1 MAVEQKQPAEKF
13 GEEKFVQNFP
23 GGEIIVTKSEDL
35 FNWAKGSSLWPL
47 TFGLSCCAIEMM
59 ATGASKFDIDRLGSG
74 VFRASPRQCD
84 VMIVAGTICIK
95 MGECMK
101 KLYAQM
107 PDPKYVIA
115 MGNCAIGGG
124 IFYHD
129 TYSVVQGTETL
140 GIPVDVHVVGCP
152 PRPEGLLH
160 GILKLKEKIEKHGKP
175 EVNLPEKFVMPGN
188 AVGVM
193 KDQLKIAEEIIGGS
207 HDGKSSEKT
216 PAKAQEPPQPKTKQD
231 GSGAN
236 SQNT

>member
-1 MAVEQKQPAEKF
+1 MAMTQENKSYPGEKMMQK
-13 GEEKFVQNFP
+13 FP
-23 GGEIIVTKSEDL
+23 GGEIIVTKTEDL
-35 FNWAKGSSLWPL
+35 FNWAKGSSLWPM

-129 TYSVVQGTETL
+129 TYSVVQGTEKL

-152 PRPEGLLH
+152 PRPEGLLN
-160 GILKLKEKIEKHGKP
+160 GILKLKQKIQERSQQK
-175 EVNLPEKFVMPGN
+175 VDLPKKIVVPGN
-188 AVGVM
+188 AVGSMQEQINQVAE
-193 KDQLKIAEEIIGGS
+193 KINGPETPEDPTATCVIEK
-207 HDGKSSEKT
+207 KS
-216 PAKAQEPPQPKTKQD
+216 
-231 GSGAN
+231 
-236 SQNT
+236 

>member
-1 MAVEQKQPAEKF
+1 MAIEDKNNQAKYPGEKYL
-13 GEEKFVQNFP
+13 GKFS
-23 GGEIIVTKSEDL
+23 GGEVIMTKAEDL
-35 FNWAKGSSLWPL
+35 LNWAKGSSLWPL

-84 VMIVAGTICIK
+84 VMIVAGTICVK
-95 MGECMK
+95 MGDCMK

-129 TYSVVQGTETL
+129 TYSVVQGTEQL

-160 GILKLKEKIEKHGKP
+160 GILQLKKKIQERGQQ
-175 EVNLPEKFVMPGN
+175 EIGLQEKFVMPGN
-188 AVGVM
+188 AQGLM
-193 KDQLKIAEEIIGGS
+193 QEQLNAAEKIIEGA
-207 HDGKSSEKT
+207 HAKSAAPTSLTPPTGQAPEKNTET
-216 PAKAQEPPQPKTKQD
+216 PKP
-231 GSGAN
+231 
-236 SQNT
+236 

>member
-1 MAVEQKQPAEKF
+1 MAIETKTTKYTGEKYLQKFAA
-13 GEEKFVQNFP
+13 GD
-23 GGEIIVTKSEDL
+23 IIMTRSEDL

-107 PDPKYVIA
+107 PEPKYVIN

-129 TYSVVQGTETL
+129 TYSVVQGTEQL

-152 PRPEGLLH
+152 PRPEGLIH
-160 GILKLKEKIEKHGKP
+160 GILKLKQKIQERGQQKV
-175 EVNLPEKFVMPGN
+175 EAPEKFIMPAN
-188 AVGVM
+188 AIGLM
-193 KDQLKIAEEIIGGS
+193 RDQLKAAQKVI
-207 HDGKSSEKT
+207 EKT
-216 PAKAQEPPQPKTKQD
+216 HGTD
-231 GSGAN
+231 AN
-236 SQNT
+236 SPNPQ

>member
-1 MAVEQKQPAEKF
+1 MAMIEKENMSSGEKF
-13 GEEKFVQNFP
+13 MQKFA
-23 GGEIIVTKSEDL
+23 GGEIIVTKTEDL
-35 FNWAKGSSLWPL
+35 LRWAQGSSLWPM

-84 VMIVAGTICIK
+84 VMIVAGTICVK

-107 PDPKYVIA
+107 PEPKYVIA

-129 TYSVVQGTETL
+129 TYSVVQGTERL

-160 GILKLKEKIEKHGKP
+160 GILKLKEKIEKSKDNSHPPIDPSFHSKGGG
-175 EVNLPEKFVMPGN
+175 LPT
-188 AVGVM
+188 
-193 KDQLKIAEEIIGGS
+193 KDYIAPKEGADPKNG
-207 HDGKSSEKT
+207 
-216 PAKAQEPPQPKTKQD
+216 PQPT
-231 GSGAN
+231 GS
-236 SQNT
+236 SRS

>member
-1 MAVEQKQPAEKF
+1 MAIEIKDTQSVKYSGEKLMQK
-13 GEEKFVQNFP
+13 FP
-23 GGEIIVTKSEDL
+23 GGEIIMTKADDL

-84 VMIVAGTICIK
+84 VMIVAGTICVK

-107 PDPKYVIA
+107 PEPKYVIA

-129 TYSVVQGTETL
+129 TYSVVQGTEQL

-152 PRPEGLLH
+152 PRPEGLLN
-160 GILKLKEKIEKHGKP
+160 GILKLKEKIAQRGKP
-175 EVNLPEKFVMPGN
+175 RVELPKEFVMPGN
-188 AVGVM
+188 AQGLM
-193 KDQLKIAEEIIGGS
+193 RDQLKIAERAIEDKREDKSNGS
-207 HDGKSSEKT
+207 ETNH
-216 PAKAQEPPQPKTKQD
+216 PNP
-231 GSGAN
+231 
-236 SQNT
+236 

>member
-1 MAVEQKQPAEKF
+1 MAVNENSPATEKYMQK
-13 GEEKFVQNFP
+13 FP
-23 GGEIIVTKSEDL
+23 GGEIIVTKTEDL
-35 FNWAKGSSLWPL
+35 FNWATGSSLWPL

-84 VMIVAGTICIK
+84 VMIVAGTICVK

-107 PDPKYVIA
+107 PEPKYVIA

-129 TYSVVQGTETL
+129 TYSVVQGTERL

-152 PRPEGLLH
+152 PRPEGLMH
-160 GILKLKEKIEKHGKP
+160 SILKLKEQIQSKNYTHPPINPSQHALGGGLPQREKIEPKEGTDPKHG
-175 EVNLPEKFVMPGN
+175 
-188 AVGVM
+188 
-193 KDQLKIAEEIIGGS
+193 
-207 HDGKSSEKT
+207 T
-216 PAKAQEPPQPKTKQD
+216 
-231 GSGAN
+231 
-236 SQNT
+236 

>member
-1 MAVEQKQPAEKF
+1 MAIEKPINRSYAGEKMMQK
-13 GEEKFVQNFP
+13 FP
-23 GGEIIVTKSEDL
+23 GGEIIMTKSEDL

-84 VMIVAGTICIK
+84 VMIVAGTICVK

-107 PDPKYVIA
+107 PESKYVIA

-129 TYSVVQGTETL
+129 TYSVVQGTEKL

-152 PRPEGLLH
+152 PRPEGLMH
-160 GILKLKEKIEKHGKP
+160 GILKLKEKIQHNGNP
-175 EVNLPEKFVMPGN
+175 EIDLPEKFIMPGN
-188 AVGVM
+188 AQGVM
-193 KDQLKIAEEIIGGS
+193 KEQLESTEKVIEGL
-207 HDGKSSEKT
+207 HGKAPQNTPEKH
-216 PAKAQEPPQPKTKQD
+216 QPKTDQNGTST
-231 GSGAN
+231 GS
-236 SQNT
+236 

>member
-1 MAVEQKQPAEKF
+1 MAVNQQQPPKYEGEKHSGHF
-13 GEEKFVQNFP
+13 ATGD
-23 GGEIIVTKSEDL
+23 IILTKSEDL

-84 VMIVAGTICIK
+84 VMIVAGTICVK

-115 MGNCAIGGG
+115 MGNCAVGGG

-152 PRPEGLLH
+152 PRPEGLMH
-160 GILKLKEKIEKHGKP
+160 GILKLKEKIQKRGKP
-175 EVNLPEKFVMPGN
+175 ETNYPEKFVRPEN
-188 AVGVM
+188 AVGFM
-193 KDQLKIAEEIIGGS
+193 KEQLDKTEKVIEDQK
-207 HDGKSSEKT
+207 KT
-216 PAKAQEPPQPKTKQD
+216 T
-231 GSGAN
+231 
-236 SQNT
+236 